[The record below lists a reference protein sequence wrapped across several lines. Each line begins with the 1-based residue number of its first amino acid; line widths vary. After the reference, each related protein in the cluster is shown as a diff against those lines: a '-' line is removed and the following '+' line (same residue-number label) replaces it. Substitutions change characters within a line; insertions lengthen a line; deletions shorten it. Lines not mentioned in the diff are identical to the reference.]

1 MPYIGKSPSAG
12 VRQRYQYTA
21 TAGQTI
27 FSGTDLGNLTL
38 TYTDNNFVDV
48 FQNGVLLKGGGT
60 DYTATSGTSVVL
72 ATGASVSDVIEIIV
86 YDVFS
91 VGNFYNRTDSDS
103 RYVNVA
109 GDTMTGSLDLNGT
122 ELVLD
127 ADGDT
132 SITAD
137 TDDQIDFK
145 TGGSDRLVI
154 DASGRVGIGITPD
167 TTSNG
172 KSLQINRSVINDDD
186 GGSTHIAQNG
196 YYNSAWKYVEDGTAE
211 KITFTSGTI
220 RFDNAS
226 SNSSGADASLTWA
239 ERMRIHSDGRI
250 SIANTSATKQFY
262 AYANNTRTLY
272 SDGWLARFHNDG
284 NAVNLYGIEIFVGRD
299 DGAYDNYAMRFC
311 DGDGDEAGYIS
322 FNSGTVTYGTFT
334 AHHPCRIP
342 EEDNDSSSFLPA
354 YPYGTLLETTSLS
367 YKQKNGADTERG
379 IIYNVRKTQS
389 ANSRKVLG
397 AYGNSMNT
405 RENSEGNLHQVSVL
419 GDGHILCNN
428 AGGNISI
435 GDGICSSSTAG
446 IGQKATANPSMIVG
460 IAQEDVT
467 FSGSETK
474 LVAVQYGLQ
483 QFIPWS

>member
-1 MPYIGKSPSAG
+1 MPYIGNNL
-12 VRQRYQYTA
+12 A
-21 TAGQTI
+21 TQFQAFATQTI
-27 FSGTDLGNLTL
+27 TGDGSTSYTLDRAVANGKELLVYINNVKQEEGSGKSYEASGTTITFSEAVASGDSCYLVYMGSAQQTVTAPAGSIVSSMFANSALTL
-38 TYTDNNFVDV
+38 PNTLDVDAGITVDNITID
-48 FQNGVLLKGGGT
+48 GT
-60 DYTATSGTSVVL
+60 EIDLSSGDLTI
-72 ATGASVSDVIEIIV
+72 D
-86 YDVFS
+86 
-91 VGNFYNRTDSDS
+91 
-103 RYVNVA
+103 VA
-109 GDTMTGSLDLNGT
+109 GDII
-122 ELVLD
+122 LD
-127 ADGDT
+127 ADGG
-132 SITAD
+132 
-137 TDDQIDFK
+137 DFVFK
-145 TGGSDRLVI
+145 
-154 DASGRVGIGITPD
+154 
-167 TTSNG
+167 
-172 KSLQINRSVINDDD
+172 D
-186 GGSTHIAQNG
+186 GGSGDEANKLIRMSVPSHDTDEENVQILQ
-196 YYNSAWKYVEDGTAE
+196 VENE
-211 KITFTSGTI
+211 
-220 RFDNAS
+220 AS
-226 SNSSGADASLTWA
+226 SNQISFGGGTSALNAATTLRFLTASSVDTTTGT
-239 ERMRIHSDGRI
+239 ERLRIHNDGRI

-262 AYANNTRTLY
+262 AHANNTRTLY

-284 NAVNLYGIEIFVGRD
+284 NAVNLYGIEVFVGRD
-299 DGAYDNYAMRFC
+299 DGQYDNYAMRFC
-311 DGDGDEAGYIS
+311 DGDGDEAGYIA

-446 IGQKATANPSMIVG
+446 IGQKATANPSMIIG